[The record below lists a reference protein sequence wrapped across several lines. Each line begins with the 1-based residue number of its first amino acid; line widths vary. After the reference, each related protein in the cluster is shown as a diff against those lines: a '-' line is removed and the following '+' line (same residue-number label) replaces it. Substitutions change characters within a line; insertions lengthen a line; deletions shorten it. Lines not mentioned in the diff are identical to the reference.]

1 MQDYRVPNILQNP
14 LFLNSAVST
23 AVKGLIEFAGIPN
36 VKVLDGQNSPYL
48 INSGAKQDEPVAVS
62 KMLGTPIYSNIIFN
76 KGKILDNN
84 GIEIDFWED
93 FYIEDCL
100 IIVSQT
106 KKIIVTEI
114 QGRDGTVKEYIG
126 LDDFQITINGRL
138 NGAYGVNPKEDTK
151 TLHKILSSG
160 APLAVTNWFLQ
171 NLDIND
177 IVVQSFE
184 IPQIEGK
191 YSTQFFTI
199 TAMSDRVVEAKITNQ

>member
-23 AVKGLIEFAGIPN
+23 AVKGLVEFAGIPN
-36 VKVLDGQNSPYL
+36 VKILDGQNSPYL

-62 KMLGTPIYSNIIFN
+62 KMLGTPIFSNIIFN

-84 GIEIDFWED
+84 GIEIDFWDD

-138 NGAYGVNPKEDTK
+138 NGDYGVNPKEDTK
-151 TLHKILSSG
+151 ILHKILSSG

-177 IVVQSFE
+177 IVVQTFE

>member
-84 GIEIDFWED
+84 GIEIDFWKD

-138 NGAYGVNPKEDTK
+138 NGDYGVNPKEDTK

>member
-23 AVKGLIEFAGIPN
+23 AVKGLVEFAGIPN

>member
-1 MQDYRVPNILQNP
+1 MQDYRVPNVLQNP

>member
-48 INSGAKQDEPVAVS
+48 INAGAKQDEPLAVS

-138 NGAYGVNPKEDTK
+138 NGDYGVNPKEDTK

-171 NLDIND
+171 NLDVND